1 MNVDDAANAVEFLAA
16 MTTGW
21 NDEAAAAYVV
31 ELSNLADADALYS
44 AVHQVAATWTDAWR
58 PSLGVVVEAYK
69 VAREAQARD
78 ADRGRID
85 RSSFVPL
92 DRGLAI
98 AWETYV
104 EDCRKR
110 NVEPRREVFGRWAN
124 SLPPPPVEEPTADEL
139 PVE

>member
-1 MNVDDAANAVEFLAA
+1 MNIDDAIGAMEFLTA

-21 NDEAAAAYVV
+21 SDDAAAAYAV
-31 ELSNLADADALYS
+31 ELSNLADPEALYR

-58 PSLGVVVEAYK
+58 PSLAVVLEAYK
-69 VAREAQARD
+69 VEREAQR
-78 ADRGRID
+78 RHEEGGRID
-85 RSSFVPL
+85 RGPFVPL

-104 EDCRKR
+104 HDCNARG
-110 NVEPRREVFGRWAN
+110 VEPSRALFGRWAA
-124 SLPPPPVEEPTADEL
+124 SLPPPPPV